1 MFLKILI
8 LFAES
13 IKYSTNIE
21 IEKCIYYFDIIGRYD
36 SNTSV
41 NITFIPVGIYDAPN
55 FDQVAL
61 EEAQLPNIK
70 TYYLEI

>member
-8 LFAES
+8 LFAKP
-13 IKYSTNIE
+13 IKYLISIE
-21 IEKCIYYFDIIGRYD
+21 IGKCIYYFDIIGRYD

-41 NITFIPVGIYDAPN
+41 NITFIPVGVYDAPN

-61 EEAQLPNIK
+61 EEAQLPNTKIR
-70 TYYLEI
+70 TI